1 MHPLT
6 SKQRASLRARAH
18 ELNPVVQI
26 GHQGWTEAVLNQIDA
41 ALTAHE
47 LIKVK
52 LGRECPLGTDDVSR
66 EIEQGT
72 KAHVVQ
78 RIGHVVV
85 AFRRN
90 PEKPKIGLK
99 GLKSK
104 AANAQAGED
113 AQAGKHESKAN
124 TKPGAKSGR
133 QLTRNRKPK
142 RQRRRAV
149 VRRANSSQY

>member
-6 SKQRASLRARAH
+6 SKQRANLRARAH
-18 ELNPVVQI
+18 ELHPVVQL

-47 LIKVK
+47 LIKIK
-52 LGRECPLGTDDVSR
+52 LGKECPLGTDEVAH
-66 EIEQGT
+66 EIEQGA

-99 GLKSK
+99 G
-104 AANAQAGED
+104 QAIKDERKD
-113 AQAGKHESKAN
+113 E
-124 TKPGAKSGR
+124 KPGAKSGR
-133 QLTRNRKPK
+133 QLTRNRKAKGK
-142 RQRRRAV
+142 RRSAVATRRKRP
-149 VRRANSSQY
+149 QY

>member
-6 SKQRASLRARAH
+6 SKQRANLRARAH
-18 ELNPVVQI
+18 ELHPVVQI

-52 LGRECPLGTDDVSR
+52 LGRECPLGTDEVAH

-72 KAHVVQ
+72 QAHVVQ

-99 GLKSK
+99 AQTTKEERK
-104 AANAQAGED
+104 AD
-113 AQAGKHESKAN
+113 A
-124 TKPGAKSGR
+124 KPGAKSGR
-133 QLTRNRKPK
+133 QLTRNRKAKGAK
-142 RQRRRAV
+142 RRGTIAPRRR
-149 VRRANSSQY
+149 RPQY